1 MSVFSTNQVRHLYVM
16 QGNTSITVKKDVD
29 GNIYLDTQRVFL
41 DNGEFIRSRS
51 DLITNVLSVTATDY
65 KDARH
70 NNKQFKVVLDPNVN
84 GGEPISGQDYILRIA
99 FRQYIGVS
107 EEDYYPKYG
116 VVHAY
121 AGMTASDFYK
131 KMAMSITKNFSREV
145 VQNIIIALLDNSG
158 NVAKLITNRTKESE
172 LTGTYYGILI
182 LEFYG
187 SEYVLPWRRGVFP
200 VTFPNFTVQQVGIT
214 VGGEESDWAVIE
226 DKTNDQV
233 YEAYVGN
240 GKAIAD
246 LEYFCLG
253 ERGDI
258 YRNIGFPHN
267 LENHYLVDPSNEY
280 YVVNIHYAYIG
291 SNENPQKSEKDITV
305 VAKTSDK
312 THINKFITDLNAAAG
327 TNVATFV

>member
-1 MSVFSTNQVRHLYVM
+1 MSVFSTNQVRHLYVV
-16 QGNTSITVKKDVD
+16 QGNNSVNVKKDVD

-41 DNGEFIRSRS
+41 DSMEFIRSRS
-51 DLITNVLSVTATDY
+51 DLITNVLNVTTTDY

-70 NNKQFKVVLDPNVN
+70 IYKQFKVTLDPNVN

-99 FRQYIGVS
+99 FRQYIGIS

-131 KMAMSITKNFSREV
+131 KLAISINKNFSREV
-145 VQNIIIALLDNSG
+145 VRSILVKLKKDN
-158 NVAKLITNRTKESE
+158 NDYELVNPDYKESD
-172 LTGTYYGILI
+172 LKNNYVGILI
-182 LEFYG
+182 CENFDRL
-187 SEYVLPWRRGVFP
+187 SIPWRRGVFP
-200 VTFPNFTVQQVGIT
+200 ETFPNFTVQQVGIT
-214 VGGEESDWAVIE
+214 VSGEESDWAVIK
-226 DKTNDQV
+226 DVTAQNPLND
-233 YEAYVGN
+233 YAGN
-240 GKAIAD
+240 GRAIAD

-267 LENHYLVDPSNEY
+267 LENHYLVDPTKEY

-291 SNENPQKSEKDITV
+291 SNENPQKSEKDITI
-305 VAKTSDK
+305 VAKSDDK
-312 THINKFITDLNAAAG
+312 THINKVITDLNAAAG

>member
-1 MSVFSTNQVRHLYVM
+1 MSVFSTNQVRHLYVI
-16 QGNTSITVKKDVD
+16 QGNNSITVKKDVD

-41 DNGEFIRSRS
+41 DNVEYIRSRS
-51 DLITNVLSVTATDY
+51 DLITNVLSVTTTDY

-70 NNKQFKVVLDPNVN
+70 IYKQFSVELDPNVN

-99 FRQYIGVS
+99 FRQYIGIS

-131 KMAMSITKNFSREV
+131 KLAISINKNFSREV
-145 VQNIIIALLDNSG
+145 VRSIVVYLKKDNG
-158 NVAKLITNRTKESE
+158 DYELVQFDYKESD
-172 LTGTYYGILI
+172 LKGNYVGILI
-182 LEFYG
+182 HEINDHRYI
-187 SEYVLPWRRGVFP
+187 PWRRGVFP
-200 VTFPNFTVQQVGIT
+200 ETFPNFTVQQVGIT
-214 VGGEESDWAVIE
+214 VSGEESDWAVIK
-226 DKTNDQV
+226 DVTTQNPLDG
-233 YEAYVGN
+233 YVGN
-240 GKAIAD
+240 GRAIAD

-267 LENHYLVDPSNEY
+267 LENHYLVDPSKEY

-291 SNENPQKSEKDITV
+291 SNENPQKSEKDITI
-305 VAKTSDK
+305 VAESNDK
-312 THINKFITDLNAAAG
+312 THINKVITDLNAAAG
-327 TNVATFV
+327 TSVATFV

>member
-16 QGNTSITVKKDVD
+16 QGNNSITVKKDAD
-29 GNIYLDTQRVFL
+29 GNIYLNTQRVFL
-41 DNGEFIRSRS
+41 DNMEFISSRS
-51 DLITNVLSVTATDY
+51 DLITNIISVTATDY

-70 NNKQFKVVLDPNVN
+70 IYKQFSVKLDPNVN

-99 FRQYIGVS
+99 FRQYIGIS

-131 KMAMSITKNFSREV
+131 KLAISINKNFSREV
-145 VQNIIIALLDNSG
+145 VRSILVKLKKDDNDYELV
-158 NVAKLITNRTKESE
+158 NPDYKESD
-172 LTGTYYGILI
+172 LKNNYVGILI
-182 LEFYG
+182 CENFDRL
-187 SEYVLPWRRGVFP
+187 SRPWRRGVFP
-200 VTFPNFTVQQVGIT
+200 ETFPNFTVQQVGIT
-214 VGGEESDWAVIE
+214 VSGEESDWAVIE
-226 DKTNDQV
+226 DVTKDNPLA
-233 YEAYVGN
+233 ESAGN
-240 GKAIAD
+240 GRAIAD

-267 LENHYLVDPSNEY
+267 LENHYLVDPSKEY

-305 VAKTSDK
+305 VAEANDK
-312 THINKFITDLNAAAG
+312 THINKFITDLNAAAV
-327 TNVATFV
+327 TNVATFS

>member
-16 QGNTSITVKKDVD
+16 QGNNSINVKKDVD

-41 DNGEFIRSRS
+41 DNMEFIRSRS

-70 NNKQFKVVLDPNVN
+70 IYKQFSVKLDPNVN

-99 FRQYIGVS
+99 FRQYIGIS

-131 KMAMSITKNFSREV
+131 KLAISINKNFSREV
-145 VQNIIIALLDNSG
+145 VRSILVKLKKDDNDYELV
-158 NVAKLITNRTKESE
+158 NPDYKESD
-172 LTGTYYGILI
+172 LKNNYVGILI
-182 LEFYG
+182 CENYNSL
-187 SEYVLPWRRGVFP
+187 SRPWRRGVFP
-200 VTFPNFTVQQVGIT
+200 ETFPNFTVQQVGIT
-214 VGGEESDWAVIE
+214 VSGEESDWAVIKDVTKDNPLAE
-226 DKTNDQV
+226 S
-233 YEAYVGN
+233 AGN
-240 GKAIAD
+240 GRAIAD

-267 LENHYLVDPSNEY
+267 LENHYLVDPSKEY

-305 VAKTSDK
+305 VAEASDK

-327 TNVATFV
+327 TNVATFS

>member
-16 QGNTSITVKKDVD
+16 QGNNSITVKKDAD

-70 NNKQFKVVLDPNVN
+70 IYKQFSVKLDPNVN

-99 FRQYIGVS
+99 FRQYIGIS

-131 KMAMSITKNFSREV
+131 KLAISINKNFSREV
-145 VQNIIIALLDNSG
+145 VRSILVKLKKDDNDYELV
-158 NVAKLITNRTKESE
+158 NPDYKESD
-172 LTGTYYGILI
+172 LKNNYVGILI
-182 LEFYG
+182 CENFDRL
-187 SEYVLPWRRGVFP
+187 SRPWRRGVFP
-200 VTFPNFTVQQVGIT
+200 ETFPNFTVQQVNIT
-214 VGGEESDWAVIE
+214 VGGEESDWAVIK
-226 DKTNDQV
+226 DVTAQNPLDDH
-233 YEAYVGN
+233 AGN
-240 GKAIAD
+240 GRAIAD

-267 LENHYLVDPSNEY
+267 LENHYLVDPSKEY

-305 VAKTSDK
+305 VAKSEEK
-312 THINKFITDLNAAAG
+312 TYINKFITDLNAAAG
-327 TNVATFV
+327 TNVATFS